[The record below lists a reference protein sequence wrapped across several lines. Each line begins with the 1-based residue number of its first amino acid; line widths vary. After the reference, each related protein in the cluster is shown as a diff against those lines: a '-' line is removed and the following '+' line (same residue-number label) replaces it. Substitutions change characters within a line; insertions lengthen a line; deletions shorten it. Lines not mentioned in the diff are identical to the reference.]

1 MMMHPA
7 ELLSAYLDG
16 ELAPSEQE
24 RVVAHLESCA
34 GCRMDLADL
43 QAARAAVRA
52 LPILDAPSWL
62 QPADT
67 TPLELARRHPAASF
81 ATAAAAIL
89 ALAIGLA
96 SWFAP
101 PPEVELQIA
110 DIAVT
115 HGARAV
121 QDGIPASGGMA
132 EITNLLPGVVAE

>member
-1 MMMHPA
+1 MMYPT

-16 ELAPSEQE
+16 ELSRAEQL
-24 RVVAHLESCA
+24 RVVAHLESCTA
-34 GCRMDLADL
+34 CRMDLADL
-43 QAARAAVRA
+43 QSARAAVRA
-52 LPILDAPSWL
+52 LPILDAPDWL
-62 QPADT
+62 RPSEPAA
-67 TPLELARRHPAASF
+67 LELARRHPAASF

-110 DIAVT
+110 DIAAT

-132 EITNLLPGVVAE
+132 EMATLLPGVVAE